1 MIKECEICNTNN
13 PLKRKKR
20 IKTSP
25 VNVLKIVYA
34 DFVFINNRYV
44 LVVIDGFSKYLWTFI
59 GKDQSTEFVCD
70 FLTWIQKQLAC
81 NIQILRVDNF
91 KSFISPKLTQH
102 FPEMKVKTTLPNK
115 HTLNGLAERVIK
127 TIRHLLK
134 KEEACFRRRN
144 NFERR
149 MEIVTKNYNGTK
161 HSSTGE
167 KPKDLIFAFS
177 TTGESYDP
185 EDVVLRKLKL
195 ETLQFVNNPVAFRN
209 MKQGKPETDVGIF
222 KKIAKNRELVEIQTK
237 DKSIVKKPIRKIRP
251 IKVP

>member
-1 MIKECEICNTNN
+1 
-13 PLKRKKR
+13 
-20 IKTSP
+20 
-25 VNVLKIVYA
+25 
-34 DFVFINNRYV
+34 
-44 LVVIDGFSKYLWTFI
+44 
-59 GKDQSTEFVCD
+59 
-70 FLTWIQKQLAC
+70 
-81 NIQILRVDNF
+81 
-91 KSFISPKLTQH
+91 
-102 FPEMKVKTTLPNK
+102 MKVKTTLPNK

-134 KEEACFRRRN
+134 KEEACFRRR
-144 NFERR
+144 
-149 MEIVTKNYNGTK
+149 TK